1 MYLFLQNFGF
11 GVYNDK
17 VILYEEEER
26 ILLDIEQ
33 LNFKYDRF
41 LGQVETEDVVKF
53 GLIFEFVGRFYIVVF
68 LYSFNED
75 YLVKI
80 LTEIK
85 NFLIVQKEFLLVY
98 DEVWNF
104 FVFEFIFVNE
114 FNYSFWYLYFLY
126 F

>member
-80 LTEIK
+80 LIEIK

-98 DEVWNF
+98 DEVQNF
-104 FVFEFIFVNE
+104 FVFEFIFINE
-114 FNYSFWYLYFLY
+114 FIYSF
-126 F
+126 